1 MQSRFV
7 PAVSIIAAGATL
19 ASGAGSARV
28 AIPVDGSGGTPRY
41 VRIGAT
47 VAAYVRGGDVTVV
60 AAAGDALVQPG
71 DPLYLAVK
79 GFTHI
84 ATIQV
89 TAPGVVSVVPL
100 EDQ

>member
-7 PAVSIIAAGATL
+7 PAISVIAAGATL
-19 ASGAGSARV
+19 ASGAASARV
-28 AIPVDGSGGTPRY
+28 AIPVSGDGFAPRY
-41 VRIGAT
+41 VRIGGT
-47 VAAYVRGGDVTVV
+47 VACYVRAGDVTVV
-60 AAAGDALVQPG
+60 AAAGDCLVQPG

-79 GFTHI
+79 GFTHV

-89 TAPGVVSVVPL
+89 AGPGVISVVPL